1 MRKLGLAAFILLL
14 ASSCNEYELATHDNV
29 DVFFQNPAD
38 KVDILLVVDNSGSM
52 LPYQVKLGSNFQEFL
67 TYFVEAEVDYH
78 IGVTTTDTVV
88 DAGAIR
94 GEIITPETEDPDGV
108 FEDIVRV
115 GTTGSGYEMGLE
127 AAKLAFEPQNAAT
140 NSAFLR
146 DDAKL
151 SIIWVSD
158 EEDSSPLGA
167 PEYVDYFKALKGG
180 ASRDAVTLSALV
192 AVNLDDCPPSDYTT
206 QGDRYVFAATKGQGI
221 IGNLCAAD
229 FGPIVTELSLNTSRL
244 RDVFYLSDSPIAPT
258 LRVLVDNEDVPCD
271 EGEWTLQLIPHEET
285 GDETWAIVF
294 DRLSLPSPG
303 EQVAARY
310 NPGDTD
316 LDLFCGGTGGEE

>member
-1 MRKLGLAAFILLL
+1 MRKLGWAAGVLLL
-14 ASSCNEYELATHDNV
+14 ATSCNEYELATHDNV

-52 LPYQVKLGSNFQEFL
+52 LPYQVKLGSHFQTFL

-78 IGVTTTDTVV
+78 IAVTTTDTVV

-94 GEIITPETEDPDGV
+94 GEIITPETDNPDDV
-108 FEDIVRV
+108 FAEIVRV
-115 GTTGSGYEMGLE
+115 GTTGSGYEAGLE
-127 AAKLAFEPQNAAT
+127 GAKLAFEPQNAAT

-158 EEDSSPLGA
+158 EEDSSPEGT
-167 PEYVDYFKALKGG
+167 PHYVDYFKSIKGG

-192 AVNLDDCPPSDYTT
+192 AVDVDDCPPSQYTT

-221 IGNLCAAD
+221 IGNLCADD
-229 FGPIVTELSLNTSRL
+229 FEPIVTELSLNTSRL
-244 RDVFYLSDSPIAPT
+244 RDVFYLSDSPITPT

-271 EGEWTLQLIPHEET
+271 EGEWNLEQVAHEES
-285 GDETWAIVF
+285 GDLVWAIVF
-294 DRLSLPSPG
+294 DRLHLPSPG
-303 EQVAARY
+303 DQVAVRY
-310 NPGDTD
+310 NPGDAD
-316 LDLFCGGTGGEE
+316 MDLFCGGSGGEE